1 MSDADLTLDPLA
13 GGIPIEPRQ
22 PEPTAPKPTVPEPT
36 DPQAIDAPPATEPV
50 TTPPIEGAGEPDAV
64 EAAAD
69 AVVEAPPAAEP
80 IEVADPVA
88 PAAPVAPPTPQPTPE
103 EIAAMVASAPPA
115 TPEEIAALAT
125 AAETA
130 LPLVVVA
137 PQAQAPAAPTATEP
151 AKPRRMRRPH
161 LHGWMVKLVTSL
173 FALAL
178 FVGGI
183 SFGQLVFQ
191 RTQAPA
197 PLVGDPSTGGVPTPG
212 VVSELASAIESNDA
226 DAMRSAVAAEAYG
239 LLTSELQRWD
249 VQGVSS
255 VETLATMKD
264 GPRSATELV
273 IIGKTTSGDPVVF
286 NLVVQVNDNQIVG
299 FR

>member
-13 GGIPIEPRQ
+13 GGIPIEARH
-22 PEPTAPKPTVPEPT
+22 PEPTAPEPTVPEPT
-36 DPQAIDAPPATEPV
+36 DPTSAIDPPPATEPV
-50 TTPPIEGAGEPDAV
+50 TTPPIDGTAAEPDAAT
-64 EAAAD
+64 EAVAD
-69 AVVEAPPAAEP
+69 VIEAPPADE
-80 IEVADPVA
+80 
-88 PAAPVAPPTPQPTPE
+88 PAAPPPPPQPTAE

-115 TPEEIAALAT
+115 TSEELAALAAAAGT
-125 AAETA
+125 ATPLIIVTPEA
-130 LPLVVVA
+130 L
-137 PQAQAPAAPTATEP
+137 APAEATGTEP
-151 AKPRRMRRPH
+151 AKPRRLRRPRIR
-161 LHGWMVKLVTSL
+161 GWMAKLVTSL
-173 FALAL
+173 IALAM

-183 SFGQLVFQ
+183 YLGQAVFQ
-191 RTQAPA
+191 RSQEPA
-197 PLVGDPSTGGVPTPG
+197 TLVGDPSTGGIPTPG
-212 VVSELASAIESNDA
+212 VVSELASAIGSNDA
-226 DAMRSAVAAEAYG
+226 DGMRSAVAADAYG

-273 IIGKTTSGDPVVF
+273 IIGKTTTGDPVVF